1 MYITEIRKINVPEL
15 YLHFKQ
21 IFMLRFYT
29 QIVPKDMGYIR
40 KNGEEGR
47 GGGGG
52 GGESDTRG
60 PIPSP
65 VPCITYCESKR

>member
-1 MYITEIRKINVPEL
+1 MYITEIRKINVPEF

-29 QIVPKDMGYIR
+29 QIVPKDMVYIR

-52 GGESDTRG
+52 GGGRVIRG
-60 PIPSP
+60 GQCPPLFP
-65 VPCITYCESKR
+65 V